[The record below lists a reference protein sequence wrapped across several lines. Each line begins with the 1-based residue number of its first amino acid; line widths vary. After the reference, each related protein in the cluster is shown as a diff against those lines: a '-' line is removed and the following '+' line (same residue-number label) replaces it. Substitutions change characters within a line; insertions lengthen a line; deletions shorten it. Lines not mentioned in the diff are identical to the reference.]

1 MQPTYIFDDFVADCA
16 KGHPKAIV
24 ISKAIKTAPAD
35 FNLHTSAKVLE
46 FIGNGGLERPH
57 FINSKIW
64 KNNPEPKIKIMVDA
78 YDFYSGRSNGYI
90 AFFKSK
96 FGIWNIKSFKKNSQP
111 NIRNDS
117 LEKLAQLFVLN

>member
-64 KNNPEPKIKIMVDA
+64 KNNPEPKIKLWWMLTIFILAVAMGTLH
-78 YDFYSGRSNGYI
+78 SLNQNLGYGT
-90 AFFKSK
+90 S
-96 FGIWNIKSFKKNSQP
+96 SRLKKIVNQ
-111 NIRNDS
+111 I
-117 LEKLAQLFVLN
+117 